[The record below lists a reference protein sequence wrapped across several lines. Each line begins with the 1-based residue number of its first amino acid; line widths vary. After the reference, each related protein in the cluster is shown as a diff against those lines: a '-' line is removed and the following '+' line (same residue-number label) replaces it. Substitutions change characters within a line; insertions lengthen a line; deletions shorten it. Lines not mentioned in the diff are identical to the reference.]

1 MSRYSFNPIVP
12 AGIDSDALEGLSI
25 VVGWDNPLQ
34 TLFGDV
40 EDAKGDAIVST
51 MLILG
56 RMDVYTILDLE
67 NLLGYRIPDDIAR
80 KLCEDMD
87 NRTEPSPLQKH
98 MAAQRHAFQ
107 CIKGSE

>member
-40 EDAKGDAIVST
+40 EDAKGDTLVST
-51 MLILG
+51 MLDMG
-56 RMDVYTILDLE
+56 KTDVQTVSALE
-67 NLLGYRIPDDIAR
+67 YLLGYRVPNDIAL
-80 KLCEDMD
+80 KLATDMA
-87 NRTEPSPLQKH
+87 NRTEPTDLQKC
-98 MAAQRHAFQ
+98 MATLLNG
-107 CIKGSE
+107 KV

>member
-40 EDAKGDAIVST
+40 EDAKGDPIVST
-51 MLILG
+51 MLDMG
-56 RMDVYTILDLE
+56 KTDVNTVLE
-67 NLLGYRIPDDIAR
+67 LEALLGYRVPNDIAL
-80 KLCEDMD
+80 KLCEDMA
-87 NRTEPSPLQKH
+87 NRTEPSPLQKR
-98 MAAQRHAFQ
+98 MAGILKA
-107 CIKGSE
+107 